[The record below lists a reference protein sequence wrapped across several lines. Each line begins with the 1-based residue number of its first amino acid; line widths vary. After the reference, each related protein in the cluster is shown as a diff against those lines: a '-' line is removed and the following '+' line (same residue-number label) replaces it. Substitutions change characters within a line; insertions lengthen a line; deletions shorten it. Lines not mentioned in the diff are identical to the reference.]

1 MCRRCPPPP
10 HSSRASS
17 VTNSSQFW
25 KNLFCT
31 CNNPNGKN
39 VCEVCNFLF
48 VLEMSVCFRVFV
60 ELDYLPACKILIAHC
75 IYEGSLKTWSLRPDE
90 KCFSIWNPSQRADAV
105 STVLCVSV
113 VNELPDIQFFSSC
126 PPPPTCWPDS
136 LKVVTVNTKPQ
147 WLSSFAALCGHAV
160 RHWIIIF
167 FLIALSIVGFVCQA
181 IMWSD
186 FHSGKFLGNG
196 YWVVMSSTVVAPSH
210 KVWYSSVK
218 YVL

>member
-126 PPPPTCWPDS
+126 PPPNLLTRLTKGSNRKHQTTMAQQFCG
-136 LKVVTVNTKPQ
+136 TVRPCCKT
-147 WLSSFAALCGHAV
+147 LDY
-160 RHWIIIF
+160 F
-167 FLIALSIVGFVCQA
+167 FFPHCLVNCRFC
-181 IMWSD
+181 M
-186 FHSGKFLGNG
+186 
-196 YWVVMSSTVVAPSH
+196 PS
-210 KVWYSSVK
+210 YNVK
-218 YVL
+218 WFPFGEVSW